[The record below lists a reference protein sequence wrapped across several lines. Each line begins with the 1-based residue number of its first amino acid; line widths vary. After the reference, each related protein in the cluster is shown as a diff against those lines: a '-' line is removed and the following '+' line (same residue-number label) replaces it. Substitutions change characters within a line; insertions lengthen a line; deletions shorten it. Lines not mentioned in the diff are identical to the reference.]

1 MRAFVQLGETQDTAD
16 NLIIILGGC
25 RYALRAL
32 FADFFHKR
40 EILLSFSGKYGVWI
54 TPGMQVNGQNRRKRA
69 QLVAQTRR

>member
-1 MRAFVQLGETQDTAD
+1 
-16 NLIIILGGC
+16 
-25 RYALRAL
+25 LRAL

-40 EILLSFSGKYGVWI
+40 EILLSFSGKSGVWN